1 MPAILHAQL
10 SRQYCVPRSH
20 RRSVEFY
27 CPQTRIADFAQS
39 LGSLPISTVNDH
51 DDFEVGKGLIQHRSD
66 GTLHQIWTIP
76 GWYDY
81 AYQG

>member
-1 MPAILHAQL
+1 
-10 SRQYCVPRSH
+10 
-20 RRSVEFY
+20 
-27 CPQTRIADFAQS
+27 
-39 LGSLPISTVNDH
+39 
-51 DDFEVGKGLIQHRSD
+51 LIQHRSD